1 MTIFGAED
9 KDRVAIGAVLIG
21 ALYGITH
28 ESFFLPDYL
37 NPYFL
42 ISAPL
47 AIYLTY
53 LDRGLNPLKVR
64 GKTDYTTW
72 LLVSLFQFAQY
83 FLVVMGLVWISAAV
97 GSFLAA
103 YAP

>member
-21 ALYGITH
+21 FLYGITP
-28 ESFFLPDYL
+28 EGFFLPDNL

-42 ISAPL
+42 MSVPL
-47 AIYLTY
+47 SIYLAY
-53 LDRGLNPLKVR
+53 LDRRLNPLKVR

-72 LLVSLFQFAQY
+72 LLVSLFQIAQY
-83 FLVVMGLVWISAAV
+83 FLVVMGLIWISAAV
-97 GSFLAA
+97 ASFLAA
-103 YAP
+103 YSP